1 MRHSKLNNLDILN
14 IYQIGSIVYGYK
26 EPSDEDYI
34 VIVKNDI
41 KTFQIIEESLNI
53 TIYNEK
59 QFQELINEHDPLS
72 LECLFSPKEF
82 KQEQITFS
90 FKLDKTKLR
99 NSFSQKASNSWVK
112 SKKKLIIEKDYNL
125 LVAQKSLFHSLRLL
139 DFALDLAMIEDIN
152 FQKTNN
158 LWKDIIKY
166 TSWDDLNSNFKK
178 IYNEK
183 KTELRALC
191 PKN

>member
-1 MRHSKLNNLDILN
+1 M
-14 IYQIGSIVYGYK
+14 
-26 EPSDEDYI
+26 
-34 VIVKNDI
+34 
-41 KTFQIIEESLNI
+41 
-53 TIYNEK
+53 
-59 QFQELINEHDPLS
+59 
-72 LECLFSPKEF
+72 
-82 KQEQITFS
+82 
-90 FKLDKTKLR
+90 
-99 NSFSQKASNSWVK
+99 
-112 SKKKLIIEKDYNL
+112 
-125 LVAQKSLFHSLRLL
+125 AQKSLFHSLRLL